1 MSEDKKTTKTVAK
14 ADEVE
19 IVERSQE
26 EMAAENGEKGQE
38 AKAPELKDGVYTEY
52 GVELSNGVHIDVGVV
67 VDADQLPATVSS
79 LMAEGNTEA
88 LVVAQMT
95 AGTRR
100 MMDFA
105 GATRKDLR
113 EVFPPVIERARAAAD
128 AAEDK

>member
-1 MSEDKKTTKTVAK
+1 MATAKKNDEKTNA
-14 ADEVE
+14 EVE
-19 IVERSQE
+19 VIEKDVNTTPPEEVQE
-26 EMAAENGEKGQE
+26 
-38 AKAPELKDGVYTEY
+38 PELEEGVYTEY

-88 LVVAQMT
+88 LVVAQLT
-95 AGTRR
+95 VGTRR

>member
-1 MSEDKKTTKTVAK
+1 MATAKKNDDKTNA
-14 ADEVE
+14 EVE
-19 IVERSQE
+19 VIEKDVNTTPPE
-26 EMAAENGEKGQE
+26 ELDTGQVE

-88 LVVAQMT
+88 LVVAQLT

-113 EVFPPVIERARAAAD
+113 EVFPPVIERSRAAAD